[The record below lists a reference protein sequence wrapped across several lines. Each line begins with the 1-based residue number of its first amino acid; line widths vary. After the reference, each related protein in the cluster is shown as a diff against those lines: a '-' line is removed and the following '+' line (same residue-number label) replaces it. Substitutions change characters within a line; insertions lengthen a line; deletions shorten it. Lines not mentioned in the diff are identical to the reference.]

1 MDKYPLHRTGATGHN
16 RTSERTQYER
26 SILYPLPRSKG
37 KGGEGK
43 MSVEKWIEVKVK
55 YCDKCYNQ
63 NHCRTPCPLVSALW
77 DLPCEKQ
84 IYEMCKRT
92 PQNDEVRE

>member
-1 MDKYPLHRTGATGHN
+1 MYQR
-16 RTSERTQYER
+16 
-26 SILYPLPRSKG
+26 IYPLPRSKG
-37 KGGEGK
+37 KEGEGK

-63 NHCRTPCPLVSALW
+63 NHCHTPCPLVNSALW